1 MEPQVPEEIKH
12 RRSET
17 LFEDLAPMNEEFLK
31 WHIGRQ
37 AEALIEEK
45 VSIGGT
51 EYFLGHTKEY
61 EKGIFISERKS
72 EIRAW
77 KNAG

>member
-1 MEPQVPEEIKH
+1 M
-12 RRSET
+12 
-17 LFEDLAPMNEEFLK
+17 
-31 WHIGRQ
+31 HIGRQ

-61 EKGIFISERKS
+61 VKMAVPVAGHE
-72 EIRAW
+72 AW
-77 KNAG
+77 KMENKLVRGRVTARLKEHVLLMGNVFEEKS